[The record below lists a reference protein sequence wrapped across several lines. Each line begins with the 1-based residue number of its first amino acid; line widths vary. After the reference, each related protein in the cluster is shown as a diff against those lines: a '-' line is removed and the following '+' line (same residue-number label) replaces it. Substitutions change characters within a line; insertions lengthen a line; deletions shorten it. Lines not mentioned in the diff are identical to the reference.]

1 MKTFCFIFILF
12 IVSFNLHSSDFQIS
26 PVQIWSDEYSQS
38 FQQVHPVNRIKK
50 DQVLKSGLL
59 DINRALEQ
67 QTGVQVQHEDA
78 WGLRPNIGIRGTPP
92 HRSRKISFYEDGVL
106 IGPAPYSAP
115 AAYYTPHIG
124 RIESVEIYK
133 GLSSLLYGPNTVGGA
148 IEYITRP
155 IQVKPL
161 AELSLFTGSFNTQ
174 RVNVFASSSTNNS
187 HAIAV
192 GADLFKSD
200 GFKQLD
206 GGGLTGFNKLDT
218 FLKYQY
224 QLPSINAYLKFKFGH
239 SDEVSQETYLGL
251 TLEDFN
257 QNPFRRYLGSKNDV
271 MSYKHNQLNA
281 SFYWLTNDGF
291 ISDTQIYRHDFN
303 RNWQR
308 LNNFSGSNLPSF
320 DQVLRDPTGPTK
332 SALLDLLKGDIESQD
347 LNDTL
352 LVRANN
358 DRYFISQGIQSTLTS
373 PILNLS
379 SEITHKFKAQARL
392 HYDQIDRRHTFDDFA
407 VINQDLALAQAN
419 RIGAQ
424 NLDSS
429 VAQSIAGEWSFF
441 RGNSTLIL
449 SHRSESVN
457 YQSSDRNTLVNK
469 NKQDQVHLPGV
480 GFLYNFNSSLTSFIS
495 VSRAATLTGPQSD
508 SNEKPEQALVTE
520 VGIRSLQLDQRQ
532 FFEALFFQTDYQNIQ
547 GICSFSSGC
556 LDDLDSVF
564 LGGKALIQG
573 MELKYHKAF
582 QFGQLQI
589 PIEFNST
596 LMQARF
602 TQRFYSNNPEWGTGW
617 INVGDQLPYVP
628 QITNHLSIGLDYKN
642 IFNRINIQSTGAQA
656 DQSVVDQQFTIPG
669 YTVIDFSS
677 RYTLSSQ
684 ESLILRIDNLF
695 NSAYLV
701 SLRPF
706 GARPGKPQTL
716 MIGYQ
721 KIF

>member
-1 MKTFCFIFILF
+1 MKTLLTVFFLCF
-12 IVSFNLHSSDFQIS
+12 SYNANSTDFELS
-26 PVQIWSDEYSQS
+26 PIQVWSDEYNQS
-38 FQQVHPVNRIKK
+38 FQQIHPVNRIKK
-50 DQVLKSGLL
+50 EQVLKTGLL

-155 IQVKPL
+155 IQTTPL
-161 AELSLFTGSFNTQ
+161 AEVSLFTGSFNTT
-174 RVNVFASSSTNNS
+174 RVNVFGSTSSNES
-187 HAIAV
+187 HALAV
-192 GADLFKSD
+192 GADLFQSD

-206 GGGLTGFNKLDT
+206 GGGLTGFNKVDA

-224 QLPSINAYLKFKFGH
+224 QLPSLNAYLKFKIGH
-239 SDEVSQETYLGL
+239 SQELSHETYLGL
-251 TLEDFN
+251 TIDDFN
-257 QNPFRRYLGSKNDV
+257 QNPYRRYLGSKNDL
-271 MSYKHNQLNA
+271 MTYAHNQINT
-281 SFYWLTNDGF
+281 SFYWLTSNGY
-291 ISDTQIYRHDFN
+291 ISDTQLYHHSFN

-308 LNNFSGSNLPSF
+308 LNNFSGSNTPSI

-332 SALLDLLKGDIESQD
+332 SALLDLLKGNIESQD
-347 LNDTL
+347 LNNTL

-358 DRYFISQGIQSTLTS
+358 DRYFISQGLQTTLIS
-373 PILNLS
+373 PLYNLNPQIS
-379 SEITHKFKAQARL
+379 HKFKAQARL
-392 HYDQIDRRHTFDDFA
+392 HYDQIDRQHTFDDFA
-407 VINQDLALAQAN
+407 VINQDLVSTQAP
-419 RIGAQ
+419 RIGTQ

-429 VAQSIAGEWSFF
+429 QARSISGEWSFF
-441 RGNSTLIL
+441 KANSTFIL
-449 SHRSESVN
+449 SHRSEWVD
-457 YQSSDRNTLVNK
+457 YQNFDRTTLSRK
-469 NKQDQVHLPGV
+469 NKQEQVHLPGV
-480 GFLYNFNSSLTSFIS
+480 GFLYNFKPDLIGFVSL
-495 VSRAATLTGPQSD
+495 SRAATLTGPQSNI
-508 SNEKPEQALVTE
+508 SEQPEQALVTE
-520 VGIRSLQLDQRQ
+520 VGFRSLQLEQQQ
-532 FFEALFFQTDYQNIQ
+532 FIEALFFQTDYQNMQ

-564 LGGKALIQG
+564 TGGKALIQG
-573 MELKYHKAF
+573 VELKYHKAF
-582 QFGQLQI
+582 QLGSLQI

-602 TQRFYSNNPEWGTGW
+602 TQRFLSTNPEWGTGW
-617 INVGDQLPYVP
+617 INAGDLLPYVP
-628 QITNHLSIGLDYKN
+628 QVSNHLSIGLDYKKIN
-642 IFNRINIQSTGAQA
+642 NRINIQSTGTQA
-656 DQSVVDQQFTIPG
+656 DQSVTDQQFTIPA
-669 YTVIDFSS
+669 YTVIDFST
-677 RYTLSSQ
+677 RYNLGKQ
-684 ESLILRIDNLF
+684 ESLILRVDNIF
-695 NSAYLV
+695 NSSYLV

-721 KIF
+721 KTF